1 MNNKKAAPVR
11 QHRNG
16 PAVENATRRNFTAS
30 IIALARTVCKG
41 LAAGMIGVAFALL
54 IYGSIL
60 ACIAVFAA
68 AALLAWAVER

>member
-1 MNNKKAAPVR
+1 MSSKKAATVVAHGKR
-11 QHRNG
+11 QMKTSKN
-16 PAVENATRRNFTAS
+16 

-41 LAAGMIGVAFALL
+41 LAAGMIGVSFALL
-54 IYGSIL
+54 VHGHLL

>member
-1 MNNKKAAPVR
+1 MSSKKAATVVAHGKR
-11 QHRNG
+11 QTKTSKH
-16 PAVENATRRNFTAS
+16 

-41 LAAGMIGVAFALL
+41 LAAGMIGVSFALL
-54 IYGSIL
+54 VHGHLL

>member
-1 MNNKKAAPVR
+1 MSSKKAATVVTHGKR
-11 QHRNG
+11 QTKTSNH
-16 PAVENATRRNFTAS
+16 
-30 IIALARTVCKG
+30 IITFARTVCKG

-60 ACIAVFAA
+60 ACIAVFAV

>member
-1 MNNKKAAPVR
+1 MNSKKAATVVTHGKR
-11 QHRNG
+11 QTKTSKH
-16 PAVENATRRNFTAS
+16 

-41 LAAGMIGVAFALL
+41 LAAGMIGVSFALL
-54 IYGSIL
+54 VYGHLL